1 MGVSRMSRAWCKKK
15 MSSFSDETELYPA
28 ECNRD
33 VPSPIGCIV
42 AVHIMYIHTWTNG
55 PKTKV
60 VVLHRPLPE
69 DAVVLFLDF
78 TFSLSPHQTA
88 GTSEREVWC
97 PTGRKSHH

>member
-1 MGVSRMSRAWCKKK
+1 MVRAWCEKE

-42 AVHIMYIHTWTNG
+42 AVHIQNG

-78 TFSLSPHQTA
+78 TFLLSPHQTA
-88 GTSEREVWC
+88 GTKRRGRAG